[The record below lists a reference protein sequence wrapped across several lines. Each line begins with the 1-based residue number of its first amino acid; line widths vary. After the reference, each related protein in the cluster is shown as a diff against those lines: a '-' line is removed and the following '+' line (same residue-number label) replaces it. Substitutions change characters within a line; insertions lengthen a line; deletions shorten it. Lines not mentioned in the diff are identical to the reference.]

1 MFELI
6 FLGTSASAPSI
17 RRNLSAAMVL
27 HREYRFLIDCGEG
40 TQRQLLKSGL
50 GFKRLEKILL
60 THGHLDHILGL
71 GGLLSTFSRWETV
84 PKLEIYGGS
93 WALER
98 VSDLIFKV
106 VFRGAKPPLQI
117 DLIPIEPGI
126 VMEDD
131 TFELSAFPVTHR
143 GPGCLGFMFREK
155 AKRPFLVDKAEALGV
170 PAGPERSRL
179 VRGETVTLAD
189 GTVVHPDQV
198 LGPPVP
204 GAKLVFVGDAARVND
219 LVEVAWNADALVIEA
234 TYLSQEE
241 ELAREYG
248 HLTAAEAAM
257 LAQQAQVKQLCLT
270 HISRRYTEEAV
281 LAEARAIFPQT
292 MVARDFDRVRIVKEK
307 TLPTCS
313 DESA

>member
-27 HREYRFLIDCGEG
+27 HKEYRFLIDCGEG

-71 GGLLSTFSRWETV
+71 GGLLSTFSRWETI

-98 VSDLIFKV
+98 VSNLISKV
-106 VFRGAKPPLQI
+106 IFCGVKPPLQI
-117 DLIPIEPGI
+117 ELIPVEPG
-126 VMEDD
+126 VLMEDD
-131 TFELSAFPVTHR
+131 TFELSAFPVIHR
-143 GPGCLGFMFREK
+143 GPGCFGYMFREK
-155 AKRPFLVDKAEALGV
+155 EKRPFLVDKAEALGV

-204 GAKLVFVGDAARVND
+204 GAKLVFVGDAARTNN

-234 TYLSQEE
+234 TYLSEEE

-248 HLTAAEAAM
+248 HLTAADAAT
-257 LAQQAQVKQLCLT
+257 LAQQAQVKQLYLT
-270 HISRRYTEEAV
+270 HISRRYSEEAV

-292 MVARDFDRVRIVKEK
+292 IVARDFDRFRIVKER
-307 TLPTCS
+307 
-313 DESA
+313 